1 LATDENGIEKPHKPG
16 HLRIVKKRK
25 EQGVRALARWAI
37 KGGEEEKDEKG
48 VAKSRIC
55 YMLILTPCEGRRD
68 FLKFPI
74 PALFADQE
82 EK

>member
-1 LATDENGIEKPHKPG
+1 MGLGEKILRKDHPARRNANG
-16 HLRIVKKRK
+16 
-25 EQGVRALARWAI
+25 
-37 KGGEEEKDEKG
+37 EKG

-55 YMLILTPCEGRRD
+55 CMLILTPCEGRCD